1 MAQDKVKREEMEE
14 TILTLIEKICDKA
27 IEEVG
32 AWSLFDVLIIDLLY
46 FLLFFIYTQ
55 FHLSDHFSLK

>member
-1 MAQDKVKREEMEE
+1 MEE

-32 AWSLFDVLIIDLLY
+32 AWLNMKWFEFFWLISYYY
-46 FLLFFIYTQ
+46 FF
-55 FHLSDHFSLK
+55 LSNG

>member
-46 FLLFFIYTQ
+46 F
-55 FHLSDHFSLK
+55 

>member
-1 MAQDKVKREEMEE
+1 MAQDKIKREEMEE

-32 AWSLFDVLIIDLLY
+32 AWKIFDALIIDLLY
-46 FLLFFIYTQ
+46 FLCISYLF
-55 FHLSDHFSLK
+55 LEG